1 MTQEE
6 LKQITAQRERRTIE
20 YKEAWSDLP
29 GNLFETICAFLNRDG
44 GVIVLGAHDD
54 GTITNGVNP
63 RAIDQMCKNIANIS
77 NNNEQLKPS
86 FLLQPEIV
94 DIEDS
99 SFFASDKAQVIVIQV
114 PASSQAHR
122 FKNKFFDRSVDG
134 DFELR
139 TDAEISALYLRKSTQ
154 YTENTIYPYLRV
166 EHFKEGI
173 VNKARN
179 LIHSM
184 RENHPWLELSDM
196 ELFRQANLYRTDV
209 STGEEG
215 FTLAAL
221 MLFGK
226 DEIIQSALP
235 YYKID
240 CVLRRVNTDRYD
252 DRFTSYGNIIDGYS
266 ELMAFFERY
275 FPDTFYMEGDQRVS
289 LRNKV
294 FREVVSNIL
303 IHREYLNPSISLIDI
318 RRDYVLIQNANRPLR
333 AGVITPD
340 NYTPHPKNPHL
351 AKFFVQMGRAEHLGT
366 GVRNL
371 YHYAPIYLGTEPTI
385 TDDDMFRIRLNI
397 AESKRAELALSTT
410 ESATVSTTKSSG
422 KGSGKGS
429 GKSSGKSSGKVRG
442 KSSGKTVEKR
452 IGKTARKIIELMR
465 ENPKIT
471 IPEIAAI
478 VDTSERNV
486 EKHTSNLQKGGKI
499 RRIDGNNGGHWEVI
513 ELEVS
518 NIMSRHNTPKSSEK
532 LG

>member
-6 LKQITAQRERRTIE
+6 LKQITSQREKRTIE
-20 YKEAWSDLP
+20 YKEAWSELP
-29 GNLFETICAFLNRDG
+29 SNLFETICAFLNRDG

-54 GTITNGVNP
+54 GTITEGVNP

-77 NNNEQLKPS
+77 NNAEQLKPS

-94 DIEDS
+94 DINES
-99 SFFASDKAQVIVIQV
+99 LSANDKTQVIVIQV

-139 TDAEISALYLRKSTQ
+139 TDAEISALYLRKSSQ

-166 EHFKEGI
+166 EDFKEGI

-196 ELFRQANLYRTDV
+196 ELFKQANLYRRDV
-209 STGEEG
+209 RTGEEG

-226 DEIIQSALP
+226 EEVIQSTLP

-294 FREVVSNIL
+294 FREVVSNML

-318 RRDYVLIQNANRPLR
+318 RQDYILIQNANRPLR

-371 YHYAPIYLGTEPTI
+371 YHYAPIYLGAEPTI

-397 AESKRAELALSTT
+397 AESKRAELAISTT
-410 ESATVSTTKSSG
+410 DSTME
-422 KGSGKGS
+422 
-429 GKSSGKSSGKVRG
+429 SSGKVRE
-442 KSSGKTVEKR
+442 KSSGNGTPESTLKSTPKSTLK
-452 IGKTARKIIELMR
+452 GTRKAIIEII
-465 ENPKIT
+465 ESNPNVT
-471 IPEIAAI
+471 LDQIAGQLGLNPRGI
-478 VDTSERNV
+478 D
-486 EKHTSNLQKGGKI
+486 KHIKKLKTMGLLN
-499 RRIDGNNGGHWEVI
+499 RVDGNNGGHWEII
-513 ELEVS
+513 E
-518 NIMSRHNTPKSSEK
+518 K
-532 LG
+532 